1 MHQGL
6 STHPAE
12 LSNLAQ
18 LQDTPQPQLGAI
30 LELSNQRCALGD
42 FIDDLRADKDLKFWL
57 APQPPSHR
65 AQGAGRRLL
74 SAELPHSGEW
84 ERVYSSNRRGEA

>member
-18 LQDTPQPQLGAI
+18 LQDASQPQLGGI
-30 LELSNQRCALGD
+30 LELSNQRGALGD
-42 FIDDLRADKDLKFWL
+42 FIDDLRANKDLKLWL
-57 APQPPSHR
+57 APQPSSHR
-65 AQGAGRRLL
+65 AQNAGRRLM
-74 SAELPHSGEW
+74 SAELPGTGVLEQPQ
-84 ERVYSSNRRGEA
+84 G